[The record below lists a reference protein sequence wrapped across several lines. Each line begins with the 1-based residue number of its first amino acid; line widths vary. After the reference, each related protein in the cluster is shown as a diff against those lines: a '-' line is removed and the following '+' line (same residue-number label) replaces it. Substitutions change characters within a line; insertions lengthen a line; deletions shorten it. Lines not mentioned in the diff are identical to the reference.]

1 MDVQTEA
8 LRRKNAGDPRPLP
21 EIIAELSGGA
31 PQGGAMVVAPTPAAP
46 VPVGEPVEVQAPA
59 PVAAVPPMSTP
70 YAQVDKARTAAQP
83 GASAG
88 VSATDV
94 AVASAAQQGKPEA
107 DLLARVRARQAEAL
121 RSEEERMAELR
132 ASAKVDP
139 RMEEMFRRREERY
152 AREEADIAKDEKKQA
167 WNALA
172 MAGFKM
178 AQSTSPYF
186 LSALT
191 AGLESGFEGFN
202 AAKAAAAEKKARLLD
217 AREGVQLSRIQAESS
232 AADRM
237 MADRNAAMTAVMR
250 EQDAI
255 AKGLEVEMANEL
267 NPLRKEQLKVQI
279 QQVRANI
286 ANDAARLGLAY
297 RADARAG
304 AAAARAARG
313 GGGDPLAKARGAALA
328 AADKYGRDFAEKA
341 LESQG
346 ITPDDPSYSAA
357 FERAAGQGADIWL
370 NTNRQA
376 KALLGAGAPTINA
389 PPPPPAP
396 KKEEKGWFSGWFD

>member
-1 MDVQTEA
+1 MDIQGEA
-8 LRRKNAGDPRPLP
+8 LRRKNAGDPRPIP
-21 EIIAELSGGA
+21 MIIAELSGGA
-31 PQGGAMVVAPTPAAP
+31 PQGGAPAVAPSPASP
-46 VPVGEPVEVQAPA
+46 VPVGQPVEVQAPA

-70 YAQVDKARTAAQP
+70 YSSVEKAR

-107 DLLARVRARQAEAL
+107 DLLTRVRAQQAAAL
-121 RSEEERMAELR
+121 RDEEERMAAIR

-139 RMEEMFRRREERY
+139 RMEEMFRQREERY
-152 AREEADIAKDEKKQA
+152 AREEAEIAKDEKKQA

-172 MAGFKM
+172 MAGFQM

-186 LSALT
+186 LSALA
-191 AGLESGFEGFN
+191 AGLQSGFEGFN

-217 AREGVQLSRIQAESS
+217 AREGVQLSRIQAENA

-255 AKGLEVEMANEL
+255 AKALEVEMANEL

-297 RADARAG
+297 RADARAA

-313 GGGDPLAKARGAALA
+313 SGDPLAKARGAALA
-328 AADKYGRDFAEKA
+328 KADEYGRDFAEKA

-346 ITPDDPSYSAA
+346 ITPDDPGYAAA
-357 FERAAGQGADIWL
+357 FERAAGQGADIWI

-376 KALLGAGAPTINA
+376 KAILGAGAPTIKA
-389 PPPPPAP
+389 PPPPPP
-396 KKEEKGWFSGWFD
+396 PKEEKKGWFSGWFD

>member
-1 MDVQTEA
+1 MDIQGEA
-8 LRRKNAGDPRPLP
+8 LRRKNAGDPRPIP
-21 EIIAELSGGA
+21 MIIAELSGGA
-31 PQGGAMVVAPTPAAP
+31 PQGGAPAVAPSPASP
-46 VPVGEPVEVQAPA
+46 VPVGQPVEVQAPA

-70 YAQVDKARTAAQP
+70 YSSVEKAR

-94 AVASAAQQGKPEA
+94 AVANAAQQGKPEA
-107 DLLARVRARQAEAL
+107 DLLTRVRAQQAAAL
-121 RSEEERMAELR
+121 RDEEERMAALR

-139 RMEEMFRRREERY
+139 RMEEMFRQREERY
-152 AREEADIAKDEKKQA
+152 AREEAEIAKDEKKQA

-172 MAGFKM
+172 MAGFQM

-186 LSALT
+186 LSALA
-191 AGLESGFEGFN
+191 AGLQSGFEGFN

-217 AREGVQLSRIQAESS
+217 AREGVQLSRIQAENA

-255 AKGLEVEMANEL
+255 AKALEVEMANEL

-297 RADARAG
+297 RADARAA

-313 GGGDPLAKARGAALA
+313 SGDPLAKARGAALA
-328 AADKYGRDFAEKA
+328 KADEYGRDFAEKA

-346 ITPDDPSYSAA
+346 ITPDDPGYAAA
-357 FERAAGQGADIWL
+357 FERAAGQGADIWI

-376 KALLGAGAPTINA
+376 KAILGAGAPTIKA
-389 PPPPPAP
+389 PPPPPP
-396 KKEEKGWFSGWFD
+396 PKEEKKGWFSGWFD

>member
-1 MDVQTEA
+1 MDIQGEA
-8 LRRKNAGDPRPLP
+8 LRRKNAGDPRPIP
-21 EIIAELSGGA
+21 MIIAELSGGA
-31 PQGGAMVVAPTPAAP
+31 PQGGAPAVAPSPASP
-46 VPVGEPVEVQAPA
+46 VPVGQPVEVQAPA

-70 YAQVDKARTAAQP
+70 YSSVEKAR

-94 AVASAAQQGKPEA
+94 AVANAAQQGKPEA
-107 DLLARVRARQAEAL
+107 DLLTRVRAQQAAAL
-121 RSEEERMAELR
+121 RDEEERMAALR
-132 ASAKVDP
+132 ASVKVDP
-139 RMEEMFRRREERY
+139 RMEEMFRQREERY
-152 AREEADIAKDEKKQA
+152 AREEAEIAKDEKKQA

-172 MAGFKM
+172 MAGFQM

-186 LSALT
+186 LSALA
-191 AGLESGFEGFN
+191 AGLQSGFEGFN
-202 AAKAAAAEKKARLLD
+202 AAKASAAEKKARLLD
-217 AREGVQLSRIQAESS
+217 AREGVQLSRIQAENA

-255 AKGLEVEMANEL
+255 AKALEVEMANEL

-297 RADARAG
+297 RADARAA

-313 GGGDPLAKARGAALA
+313 SGDLLAKARGTALA
-328 AADKYGRDFAEKA
+328 EADEYGRDFAEKA

-346 ITPDDPSYSAA
+346 ITPDDPGYADA
-357 FERAAGQGADIWL
+357 FERAAGQGADIWI

-376 KALLGAGAPTINA
+376 KAILGAGAPTIKAPPA
-389 PPPPPAP
+389 PPPP
-396 KKEEKGWFSGWFD
+396 KEEKKGWFSGWFD

>member
-1 MDVQTEA
+1 MDIQGEA
-8 LRRKNAGDPRPLP
+8 LRRKNAGDPRPIP
-21 EIIAELSGGA
+21 MIIAELTGGA
-31 PQGGAMVVAPTPAAP
+31 PQGGVMAVAPSPATPIPVGEQVDVVAPTP
-46 VPVGEPVEVQAPA
+46 
-59 PVAAVPPMSTP
+59 VAVVPPMSTP
-70 YAQVDKARTAAQP
+70 YAPVEKAR

-94 AVASAAQQGKPEA
+94 AVANAAQQGEPEA
-107 DLLARVRARQAEAL
+107 DLLTRVRAQQAAAL
-121 RSEEERMAELR
+121 RDEEERMAALR

-139 RMEEMFRRREERY
+139 RMEEMFRQREERY
-152 AREEADIAKDEKKQA
+152 AREEAEIAKDEKKQA

-172 MAGFKM
+172 MAGFQM

-186 LSALT
+186 LSALA
-191 AGLESGFEGFN
+191 AGLQSGFEGFN

-217 AREGVQLSRIQAESS
+217 AREGVQLSRIQAENA

-237 MADRNAAMTAVMR
+237 MADRNAAMTAVIR

-255 AKGLEVEMANEL
+255 AKALEVEMANEL

-286 ANDAARLGLAY
+286 ANSAARLDLAY
-297 RADARAG
+297 RADARAA

-313 GGGDPLAKARGAALA
+313 SGDPLAKARGAALA
-328 AADKYGRDFAEKA
+328 KADEYGRDFAEKA

-346 ITPDDPSYSAA
+346 ITPDDPGYAAA
-357 FERAAGQGADIWL
+357 FERAAGQGADIWI

-376 KALLGAGAPTINA
+376 KAILGAGAPTIKA
-389 PPPPPAP
+389 PPPPPP
-396 KKEEKGWFSGWFD
+396 PKEEKKGWFSGWFD